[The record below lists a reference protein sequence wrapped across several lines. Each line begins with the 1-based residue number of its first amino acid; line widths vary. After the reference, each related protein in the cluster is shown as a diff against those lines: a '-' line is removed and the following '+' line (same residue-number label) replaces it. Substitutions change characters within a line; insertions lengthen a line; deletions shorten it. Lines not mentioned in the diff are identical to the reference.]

1 MNITILEVG
10 LSWTRQLSCNI
21 EKEGKRKSL
30 QSNKNCSQRRSKYK
44 SLFEYRKSYQSNN
57 AILNDEYNMDNI

>member
-1 MNITILEVG
+1 MNITILQVG

-21 EKEGKRKSL
+21 ENEGKRKSL

-44 SLFEYRKSYQSNN
+44 SLFEYRESYQDENAISNN
-57 AILNDEYNMDNI
+57 EYDMDKF